1 MQSEKTRDLV
11 LAALED
17 IKAQELTVLDV
28 RPLTDLA
35 DYMVLASGGTG
46 RQVKALADN
55 VLRQAKAGGVRPL
68 GVEGLDEQEWVL
80 IDLADVIVHV
90 MQPKVRDFY
99 ELERLW
105 SLAPAKPGGQ
115 TGGP

>member
-1 MQSEKTRDLV
+1 M

-17 IKAQELTVLDV
+17 IKGQDLACLDI
-28 RPLTDLA
+28 RRLTDLA
-35 DYMVLASGGTG
+35 DYMVLASGATG

-55 VLRQAKAGGVRPL
+55 VLAQSKASGLEVL
-68 GVEGLDEQEWVL
+68 GVEGLDDQEWVL

-90 MQPKVRDFY
+90 MQPKARDFY

-105 SLAPAKPGGQ
+105 SLPASQTDGQAGAP
-115 TGGP
+115 